1 MTATVKVL
9 PSDDAVDAVEGLEK
23 LVRGR
28 VPDPAHQP
36 PGDEFFRGDFS
47 ALWSSLVDNG
57 WTGLAAPGRSRT
69 DDAEGLDI
77 VDLLAVAEMWGRY
90 LVPLPFLP
98 TLITSRWSDAGSPAG
113 AGATFALWS
122 DHHGYAISPFG
133 GVEGVRCVA
142 AVPGGGGDVAMDVP
156 RLDLSAPS
164 LPVARAVAP
173 SSIGVDV
180 RREVAALA
188 LAEAVGA
195 ATVTLERAIAYAGV
209 RVQFGKP
216 IGSQQA
222 VKHHLANM
230 HIANELARSTSLS
243 MLYADGADLPGLV
256 RNGFGYCSTVWQ
268 TSVQV
273 HGGIGF
279 TWEAG
284 LHFYERHVLALRAL
298 AVAAVQAGNGPA

>member
-47 ALWSSLVDNG
+47 TLWSSLVDNG
-57 WTGLAAPGRSRT
+57 WTGLAAPGQSRT
-69 DDAEGLDI
+69 GDADGLDT

-98 TLITSRWSDAGSPAG
+98 SLITSRWSDAGSSTD

-122 DHHGYAISPFG
+122 DHYGYAISPFG
-133 GVEGVRCVA
+133 GVDGVRCVA
-142 AVPGGGGDVAMDVP
+142 QVPGGAGDVAMEVP

-173 SSIGVDV
+173 SSIGADV
-180 RREVAALA
+180 RREIAALA

-195 ATVTLERAIAYAGV
+195 VTVTLERAIAYAGV

-216 IGSQQA
+216 IGAQQA

-298 AVAAVQAGNGPA
+298 AVAAVQTGNGSA